1 MVKQLQI
8 VSHVSSEAEDS
19 PIEVW
24 KNLSSLFDKFDDVSA
39 YYLEKKIFELDPTN
53 FDRV

>member
-1 MVKQLQI
+1 MIAYSLQ
-8 VSHVSSEAEDS
+8 VSIEVEDK
-19 PIEVW
+19 PVEVW
-24 KNLSSLFDKFDDVSA
+24 KTLSSLFDKSDDVSA